1 MASIAE
7 LVDELADASWWHP
20 AWLALAGGT
29 ALLEALARW
38 KPDRLED
45 DVYSAYLAANG
56 SPRSDTFMARDR
68 RERDDSTAA
77 AIGRAVLAASAA
89 AGAVRELDGRLPGQP
104 LAVALRRDGGGL
116 RRAPLP
122 DGRRAAFVTP
132 AGRFLAEL
140 GDLDA
145 LARDLGAACAA
156 RPPGP
161 RLRAFEPDA
170 LPQASV
176 AADLAPQALP
186 IARHLHRR
194 AWTPSGGPWLGVGR
208 TAALDLVTTC
218 HLAVDGYGHALLARR
233 VFDALDDRAQL
244 ERLVA
249 AAREGLGGAGET
261 LPDAGTLDGALPL
274 GFAAEV
280 VDAAAVRFPRLTY
293 ALGRT
298 LDALSPSRSRFTP
311 TFSVAVAQGERDDPQ
326 RRLRR
331 VAFVALSLRRHD
343 GELEGFEAFR
353 ERLRAAVAAE
363 STRPGLLMRTLAA
376 TATAPLPRALRRRL
390 LASEG
395 RPSRWVPP
403 VEVLAGRASLSL
415 IRHPPDER
423 APAPLYA
430 ASSPGLL
437 ATRGDPLGSFVIT
450 IVDHGTRC
458 TVSLDGIGLTG
469 SDAGAR
475 QVLERYLAELRGR

>member
-7 LVDELADASWWHP
+7 LVDELADVSWWHP

-29 ALLEALARW
+29 TLLEALARW
-38 KPDRLED
+38 KPDPLD
-45 DVYSAYLAANG
+45 ADVYSAYLAANG

-68 RERDDSTAA
+68 RGPDDSTAA
-77 AIGRAVLAASAA
+77 AIGRAVLGASAA
-89 AGAVRELDGRLPGQP
+89 AHAVHELDGRLPGQP
-104 LAVALRRDGGGL
+104 LAIALRRDGGWL

-122 DGRRAAFVTP
+122 DARWAAFVTP
-132 AGRFLAEL
+132 RGRFLGEL
-140 GDLDA
+140 GDGDA
-145 LARDLGAACAA
+145 LARDLGAACAG

-161 RLRAFEPDA
+161 RLRVLDADA
-170 LPQASV
+170 LPDATV
-176 AADLAPQALP
+176 AADIALQPLP

-233 VFDALDDRAQL
+233 VFDALDDRAHL
-244 ERLVA
+244 ARLVA
-249 AAREGLGGAGET
+249 AAHAGLGGAGEP
-261 LPDAGTLDGALPL
+261 LPDAGALDGALPL
-274 GFAAEV
+274 GFAAEI
-280 VDAAAVRFPRLTY
+280 VDAAAVRFPRATY

-298 LDALSPSRSRFTP
+298 LDALFPSRRGFTP
-311 TFSVAVAQGERDDPQ
+311 TFSVAVAQGDRDDPL

-331 VAFVALSLRRHD
+331 VAFIALSLRRHD

-353 ERLRAAVAAE
+353 ERLREAVAAE
-363 STRPGLLMRTLAA
+363 AARPGLLMRTLAA

-390 LASEG
+390 LASDG

-403 VEVLAGRASLSL
+403 VELLAGRASLSL

-423 APAPLYA
+423 PPAPLYA

-450 IVDHGTRC
+450 IIDHGTRC
-458 TVSLDGIGLTG
+458 TVSLDGTGLAG

-475 QVLERYLAELRGR
+475 KVLERYLAELQGR